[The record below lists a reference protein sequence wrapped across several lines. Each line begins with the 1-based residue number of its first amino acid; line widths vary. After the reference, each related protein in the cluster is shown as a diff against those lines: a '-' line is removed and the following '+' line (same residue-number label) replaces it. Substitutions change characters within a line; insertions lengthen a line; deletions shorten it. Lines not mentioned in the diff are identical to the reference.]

1 MESLRVLMIHLLL
14 LELGVADVARGD
26 GLLGWLWWRKPLCS
40 NNVRMRYVLSHGRR
54 FKVPNWSEAILL
66 LDLSH
71 EMVLGYFYALPYPIR
86 GPRCGAK
93 PLVIDLLFN

>member
-40 NNVRMRYVLSHGRR
+40 NNL
-54 FKVPNWSEAILL
+54 AQLL
-66 LDLSH
+66 
-71 EMVLGYFYALPYPIR
+71 ALPLVTGEVISSNL
-86 GPRCGAK
+86 GPTSQHY
-93 PLVIDLLFN
+93 